1 MAGISGIQRK
11 ADSPLSTG
19 VPFALASILEGY
31 GVDIVFRF
39 VVFGPPASSLNA
51 VPGPP

>member
-31 GVDIVFRF
+31 GVD
-39 VVFGPPASSLNA
+39 VVSVSSFSARQLPSLNA